1 MFAEAEIAN
10 GAAGGCA
17 NQKRKRKKS
26 KSQTSGNRPTTIT
39 IGLPTFSQVT
49 RLSTYIYLYTSSGKV
64 VWH

>member
-10 GAAGGCA
+10 GAAGGCT

-39 IGLPTFSQVT
+39 IGLPTFTQVS
-49 RLSTYIYLYTSSGKV
+49 RLSTHMYFLWKSILALT
-64 VWH
+64 